1 MEKFDF
7 VSSGGSFLFFI
18 PIAISF
24 MIILSEMISEKFKGL
39 KLFLTVSGLSSY
51 THLISWTIFSIFS
64 SFLFSLLTFIVIN
77 IIDSEF
83 INNVFKLFWLVYF
96 FIVAFSMNS
105 LAILINSIVSSGKA
119 GLNFAYGFLL
129 FGFIF

>member
-1 MEKFDF
+1 
-7 VSSGGSFLFFI
+7 
-18 PIAISF
+18 

-51 THLISWTIFSIFS
+51 AHLTSWTIFNLFS

-77 IIDSEF
+77 LVDSEF
-83 INNVFKLFWLVYF
+83 IGNVFKLFWLVYF
-96 FIVAFSMNS
+96 FVVAFSMNS
-105 LAILINSIVSSGKA
+105 LAILINSIATSGKA